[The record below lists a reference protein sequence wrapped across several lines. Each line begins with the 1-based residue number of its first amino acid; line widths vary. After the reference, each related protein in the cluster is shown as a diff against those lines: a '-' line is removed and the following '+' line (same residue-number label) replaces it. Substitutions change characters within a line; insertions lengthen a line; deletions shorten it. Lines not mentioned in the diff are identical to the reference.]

1 MTIPKKGTGSGTTF
15 ELSTDDG
22 SSWTKILSVSK
33 VTPPEYT
40 RNTVD
45 LTDNSSYD
53 SNNQMKE
60 FGTGFIE
67 GGELKVEGF
76 VRTDD
81 TGLATAEEAFFEGG
95 EVKARIVGPKWYKK
109 TLVYPGVLT
118 GMQPIG
124 ELDPENGVP
133 YSLTMKVT
141 GKPTVTNSEGG

>member
-1 MTIPKKGTGSGTTF
+1 MATPKKGTGSGTTF

-22 SSWTKILSVSK
+22 GSWNKILSVSK
-33 VTPPEYT
+33 VTLPEYT
-40 RNTVD
+40 RNTVP

-53 SNNQMKE
+53 INNQIKE
-60 FGTGFIE
+60 FGTSFIE

-81 TGLATAEEAFFEGG
+81 TGLAVAEEAFFEGG
-95 EVKARIVGPKWYKK
+95 EVKARIVGPKWYDK

-118 GMQPIG
+118 GMQPLG
-124 ELDPENGVP
+124 ELDPENGVS

-141 GKPTVTNSEGG
+141 GKPTVTKSTGG